1 MVRAIALLAV
11 AVCVLWPGQAHAFDC
26 AKASTKTEKLICAD
40 SKLKQADDD
49 LGRAW
54 AKTRELISA
63 DDFKSL
69 LANQRAWLRERDQRC
84 GYGTDGERIECLMRM
99 TLQRH
104 GIVSATAAAGPGPD
118 AKLIPFAL
126 QQEGSKTAYGI
137 SVAGIRFADPQRP
150 GEQVFNEAMDALI
163 ADAPFNEKIDSEMP
177 VLLTYNQSISLTYAS
192 PNLVSALVNTDRYD
206 GGAHP
211 NYFFS
216 AINIS
221 PDAGELSTD
230 MLFPSSAKVDLAQ
243 TCENELFSKG
253 TDEALSAAE
262 RKERL
267 NPDYEKVIATA
278 ADTLSVWTFHA
289 DGARIHFSP
298 YELSSYAAGAF
309 ECRLPLK
316 VLRGLSM
323 SHEFLPQ

>member
-1 MVRAIALLAV
+1 MVRAIPLLAV

-26 AKASTKTEKLICAD
+26 AKASTKTERLICAD
-40 SKLKQADDD
+40 SRLKQADND

-54 AKTRELISA
+54 AKARGLISA
-63 DDFKSL
+63 DDFTSL
-69 LANQRAWLRERDQRC
+69 LASQRAWLRERDQRC
-84 GYGTDGERIECLMRM
+84 GYGADGERIECLMRM
-99 TLQRH
+99 TLERN
-104 GIVSATAAAGPGPD
+104 GIVSATAASGPGPD
-118 AKLIPFAL
+118 ARLIPFAL
-126 QQEGSKTAYGI
+126 QQEGSKTAYEI
-137 SVAGIRFADPQRP
+137 SVAGVRFADPQRP
-150 GEQVFNEAMDALI
+150 GEKAFNEAMDALI
-163 ADAPFNEKIDSEMP
+163 AEAPFNEKVDFEAP
-177 VLLTYNQSISLTYAS
+177 VVLTYNQSISLTYAS
-192 PNLVSALVNTDRYD
+192 PGLVSALVSTDRYD

-221 PDAGELSTD
+221 PDTGELSTD
-230 MLFPSSAKVDLAQ
+230 MLFSSSAKVDLAQ

-253 TDEALSAAE
+253 ADDALSAAE

-278 ADTLSVWTFHA
+278 VDTLSAWTFHA

-309 ECRLPLK
+309 ECRLPLQ

-323 SHEFLPQ
+323 LHQFLPQ